1 MTDAVKGRI
10 EALQSADTA
19 NKLPIP
25 IDLVTVSAS
34 GLDPEISRQAAQYQ
48 ASRVA
53 KARKMSIDHVNQ
65 LIAANTQDRQWR
77 IFGEPHVNVLKGGLM
92 LMNIGPWNQ
101 KKCHHQ
107 YPKHRMNQVFLLF
120 PNPYSLSISRCL
132 DRLL

>member
-101 KKCHHQ
+101 KKCHHLAVSGQ
-107 YPKHRMNQVFLLF
+107 TAVKI
-120 PNPYSLSISRCL
+120 PNSSSSAVYKENLIPFS
-132 DRLL
+132 